1 MPCRSNA
8 QRWVLDITCIAASD
22 DEDAASLVGEVLLG
36 EGRVANEEALAESIH
51 IGSHDFLLYG
61 EAE

>member
-36 EGRVANEEALAESIH
+36 EGGCADEEALAESIH
-51 IGSHDFLLYG
+51 VGRHG
-61 EAE
+61 

>member
-36 EGRVANEEALAESIH
+36 EGRGANEKALAESIH
-51 IGSHDFLLYG
+51 VGSHDFLLYG